1 MKDITETRSSGFTE
15 ALELV
20 AQRAAS
26 GVVAR
31 ARLRSTSARV
41 SLLDRLSQPAGLGES
56 FLADPVFEAARV
68 WKRAERTIGQMA
80 GNELREEL
88 VAALDA
94 APTRRWQREP
104 TPERPLVAPFL
115 HQAQA
120 WASAGQGRNFMVTSG
135 TGSGKTECFMVP
147 MLNDLLEH
155 SAKGRIRGV
164 QAIILYPLNALIESQ
179 KERLGEWMAPFEGRL
194 SYALYNRYMEE
205 DLQRLKWPGG
215 AQVPDRK
222 RLRENPASVLVT
234 NTTMLEYLL
243 MRAQDQPILAQSQGK
258 LRWIVLDEAH
268 SYVGAQAAEMALL
281 LRRVRQAFG
290 VAPEDVRLVATSAT
304 IGEGSKTRDA
314 LRRFVADLG
323 GVDPSQV
330 DIIEGTEEEP
340 MLPPLGVEAPL
351 DTLQGDG
358 KMLWSQVSAE
368 PRLRALRHEMRNGGL
383 SLSRAVEILGR
394 NKASAEDRAATVRTL
409 EIVAQAEDPVSK
421 LLFAPWRLHA
431 FHRALGGLHA
441 CVDPQCRHRDP
452 ELLQEDSDWP
462 YGQIWTDAR
471 QRCACGAPVFELSG
485 CGECGTSWMR
495 AQCRAEGAGEYLRGI
510 EDNDA
515 DDEYRLDREPDDDQ
529 VVTNSGQTVL
539 VSVGAGPHFLR
550 LKDAAIL
557 SEADPET
564 RCIPVH
570 LIEDVAERGCCDRAA
585 QASLIPYRFGA
596 PFLMGNAMPTLLQAL
611 PAGSA
616 LNGPSQGRR
625 LLSFT
630 DSRQGTARFSAKLQ
644 QDAERSLTRAVIYH
658 AVQASGAG
666 DPERAK
672 ELTRTI
678 REMEPLVANLP
689 ILAEQIGKLKQE
701 LAAAEGGLKSVEWF
715 RMESILSQNPELMEF
730 AGAVW
735 QGRANGGKELAED
748 PILLARLFLLRELF
762 RRPRIQNNVETMGMA
777 RLVFV
782 ELTTAATKRVPD
794 ELAEA
799 GHDAGVWEDL
809 LHAAVDIIFRA
820 NLAVDLPSAPVDMRH
835 WISPKSTIG
844 SIIEPGTAPDQRPA
858 GRSNQPFPTSASDRS
873 SLIKLICHLIKA
885 DLELEMDRSRVD
897 EVLSVIWS
905 TLVGS
910 KIIAKSGP
918 TTWRLHLN
926 KAHIA
931 PVERAWHCPETGR
944 LLPFAPAGL
953 SMNAINHS
961 RKAQMVQMPRLPVA
975 SPVGLSEAER
985 TQIRDWL
992 RDDAQIA
999 ELRLRGIW
1007 SDLHDRVAEF
1017 SPFLRAQE
1025 HSAQIDRASLQI
1037 YENAFRKGQ
1046 INILNCSTTMEMGV
1060 DIPDVGMVVNTNVPP
1075 APANYRQRVGRA
1087 GRRGEPWAM
1096 AFTFCKDTPL
1106 DRAVFHQPHVILKA
1120 EVQAPQ
1126 VRFDSAVLVQRH
1138 VNSLLL
1144 GIYLRDG
1151 GGTSLKTTIGTFF
1164 GATEDPAEPIQDRSM
1179 AENFRLAL
1187 QGDWVSSNQ
1196 VTEGLD
1202 LLTRGTALEGVY
1214 GVTNRCLVMFEEMT
1228 NRWCSEY
1235 SQLLAA
1241 QAAAPEADAAHRF
1254 YKMRAKRMRSDFMM
1268 TELARLGFTPAY
1280 GFPVDVIS
1288 FDHVGADSTS
1298 GGPSRPMEMAI
1309 RDYSPGTETVIDGL
1323 VHRSEGIR
1331 PSWGNRL
1338 DPGAVEDLRNLWT
1351 CRSCNAFGT
1360 ARTQPQ
1366 TCPVCGAIP
1375 SFSEILRPAGFL
1387 GTKKPHSAYERLEYV
1402 APDPSRARADGG
1414 AWVSLLNPDLGRHRV
1429 DRQGRILNTVS
1440 GSHGFGYAV
1449 CISCGR
1455 AEAEIEAEGNSLP
1468 PGMKD
1473 HFPLQAIRTPDGQRA
1488 AGQCPGNDQG
1498 SRRIRRNVRLGS
1510 ETGTDVYELQLESI
1524 PSTSAGRGIALSLA
1538 AALREAL
1545 AERLGVDAEEMGLSV
1560 APSLRADGGKRMSIF
1575 LHDKKTGGA
1584 GLAVSAEPILPQL
1597 LERSAQILDCRSGC
1611 TNGCP
1616 DCTLRHDMQFEL
1628 SKFDRGG
1635 ALNLLSKDILPHLAL
1650 PENLQIFGLA
1660 TTAVTEDLPNYL
1672 ARQINAGRLHCL
1684 SVILPNDPSTWD
1696 LQDWSGL
1703 AGFTRA
1709 SGQGCQ
1715 TRIFIPEGSIAKLDL
1730 SQRLD
1735 LLRVSARAEAE
1746 IVDCRGFDHPA
1757 GARVLAQIE
1766 TKEGVYHL
1774 ATTSPDAARLD
1785 RHWGEVAVSPIL
1797 LGRGTA
1803 MVAGTVVDPAVLAAV
1818 HGGNAFKFGI
1828 RKELDG
1834 PAGRFGHKF
1843 WKLLVEQCPSAFK
1856 LDRSLIQV
1864 SYHDRYLV
1872 TPLSVRLLSEFLQQ
1886 APGVKPETRF
1896 SLVIGRTDGDPRDCT
1911 SFIHNWRDD
1920 EERCDVIEAIIPG
1933 IDIDLRQRRECPH
1946 QRFFRL
1952 EYSDGKV
1959 IEITLD
1965 QGFGAWTLVLKSL
1978 RFDGQALPNRQAA
1991 MLKAAQLDISMQHG
2005 ARYESPVIVEVC
2017 NDAF

>member
-1 MKDITETRSSGFTE
+1 MKDVIESKSSGFFE

-26 GVVAR
+26 AVVAQS
-31 ARLRSTSARV
+31 RLRSTSARA
-41 SLLDRLSQPAGLGES
+41 SLLGRLSRPAGLGES

-68 WKRAERTIGQMA
+68 WKRAERTLGQMA
-80 GNELREEL
+80 GTELREEL

-94 APTRRWQREP
+94 APTRRWQRDP
-104 TPERPLVAPFL
+104 TSERPLVAPFL
-115 HQAQA
+115 HQVQA
-120 WASAGQGRNFMVTSG
+120 WASAAQGRNFMVTSG

-147 MLNDLLEH
+147 LLNDLLEQ
-155 SAKGRIRGV
+155 SAKGRVRGV
-164 QAIILYPLNALIESQ
+164 QAIVLYPLNALIDSQ

-194 SYALYNRYMEE
+194 SYALYNRYMEQ
-205 DLQRLKWPGG
+205 DLQRSKWPGG

-222 RLRENPASVLVT
+222 RLREDPASVLVT

-243 MRAQDQPILAQSQGK
+243 MRAQDQPILGKSQGK

-268 SYVGAQAAEMALL
+268 SYVGAQAAEIALL
-281 LRRVRQAFG
+281 LRRVRQAFS

-304 IGEGSKTRDA
+304 IGEGPETREA

-340 MLPPLGVEAPL
+340 VLPPLGVRASL
-351 DTLQGDG
+351 DMLRGDG
-358 KMLWSQVSAE
+358 RTLWPQVSAE
-368 PRLRALRHEMRNGGL
+368 PRLRALRQEMRDGGL

-394 NKASAEDRAATVRTL
+394 NKTSAEDRAATVRTL
-409 EIVAQAEDPVSK
+409 EAMAQAEDPVSK

-431 FHRALGGLHA
+431 FHRSQGGLHA

-452 ELLQEDSDWP
+452 VLSQEDSDWP
-462 YGQIWTDAR
+462 YGQIWTRAR
-471 QRCACGAPVFELSG
+471 ERCACGAPVFELSG

-495 AQCRAEGAGEYLRGI
+495 AQCRAEGAGEYLRGA
-510 EDNDA
+510 EESDA

-529 VVTNSGQTVL
+529 IVTSSAQTVL
-539 VSVGAGPHFLR
+539 ISVGAGSHFLR
-550 LKDAAIL
+550 FKDAAIL
-557 SEADPET
+557 SEDDPGS
-564 RCIPVH
+564 RCIPVR

-585 QASLIPYRFGA
+585 QASLIPYRFGS

-611 PAGSA
+611 PVGPLSD
-616 LNGPSQGRR
+616 GPSQGRR

-644 QDAERSLTRAVIYH
+644 QDAERALTRAVIYH
-658 AVQASGAG
+658 AVQAGGPG

-678 REMEPLVANLP
+678 REMEPLVASLP
-689 ILAEQIGKLKQE
+689 ILAEQITKMRQD
-701 LAAAEGGLKSVEWF
+701 LAEAEGSLKSVDWS
-715 RMESILSQNPELMEF
+715 RMESILSQNHELMGF

-735 QGRANGGKELAED
+735 RGRANGGKDLAND
-748 PILLARLFLLRELF
+748 PILLARMFLLRELF
-762 RRPRIQNNVETMGMA
+762 RRPRIQNNAETMGMA
-777 RLVFV
+777 RLVFA
-782 ELTTAATKRVPD
+782 ELTTAATKRVPV
-794 ELAEA
+794 ELTEA
-799 GHDAGVWEDL
+799 GHDTGVWDDL
-809 LHAAVDIIFRA
+809 LHAAVDIVFRA

-844 SIIEPGTAPDQRPA
+844 SVIEPGTGTDQRPA
-858 GRSNQPFPTSASDRS
+858 GRSNRPFPTSASDRS
-873 SLIKLICHLIKA
+873 GLVRMICHLIKA
-885 DLELEMDRSRVD
+885 DLELETDRSRVD
-897 EVLSVIWS
+897 EVLSAIWS
-905 TLVGS
+905 TLVAN

-926 KAHIA
+926 KAQIA
-931 PVERAWHCPETGR
+931 PIERAWHCPETGR

-953 SMNAINHS
+953 SMNAINHG
-961 RKAQMVQMPRLPVA
+961 RKARMVQMPRLTTA
-975 SPVGLSEAER
+975 SPVGLSDTER
-985 TQIRDWL
+985 TRTREWL
-992 RDDAQIA
+992 QNDPQVA
-999 ELRLRGIW
+999 ELRLQGIW
-1007 SDLHDRVAEF
+1007 SNLHDRVAEF
-1017 SPFLRAQE
+1017 APFLRAQE

-1037 YENAFRKGQ
+1037 YENAFRQGQ

-1106 DRAVFHQPHVILKA
+1106 DRAVFHQPQVILKA

-1144 GIYLRDG
+1144 GIYLRNG
-1151 GGTSLKTTIGTFF
+1151 GGTSVKTTIGTFF
-1164 GATEDPAEPIQDRSM
+1164 GATEDPAEPFQDHNM
-1179 AENFRLAL
+1179 AENFLLAL
-1187 QGDWVSSNQ
+1187 QGDWGSSDP
-1196 VTEGLD
+1196 VTDGLE
-1202 LLTRGTALEGVY
+1202 LLTRGTSLEGAY
-1214 GVTNRCLVMFEEMT
+1214 GVTNRCLVMFEDILS
-1228 NRWCSEY
+1228 RWRGEY

-1288 FDHVGADSTS
+1288 FDHIGLDTTS
-1298 GGPSRPMEMAI
+1298 GGPSRPMEVAI

-1338 DPGAVEDLRNLWT
+1338 DPSAVEDLRNLWT
-1351 CRSCNAFGT
+1351 CRTCNAFGT
-1360 ARTQPQ
+1360 ARAQPQ
-1366 TCPVCGAIP
+1366 TCPVCRAIP
-1375 SFSEILRPAGFL
+1375 SFNEILRPAGFL

-1402 APDPSRARADGG
+1402 APDSSRARADGG

-1429 DRQGRILNTVS
+1429 DRQGRILNTAS
-1440 GSHGFGYAV
+1440 GSHGFGYAI

-1455 AEAEIEAEGNSLP
+1455 AEAEIDADGNSLP
-1468 PGMKD
+1468 QGMKD

-1488 AGQCPGNDQG
+1488 AGQCPGNDHG
-1498 SRRIRRNVRLGS
+1498 SRRIRRNVKLGS

-1524 PSTSAGRGIALSLA
+1524 SSTSTGRGVALSVA

-1560 APSLRADGGKRMSIF
+1560 APSLRADGAKRMSIF

-1584 GLAVSAEPILPQL
+1584 GLAVSAETILPRL
-1597 LERSAQILDCRSGC
+1597 LQRAAEILNCRSGC
-1611 TNGCP
+1611 TSGCP
-1616 DCTLRHDMQFEL
+1616 ECTLRRDMQFEL
-1628 SKFDRGG
+1628 SKFDRVG
-1635 ALNLLSKDILPHLAL
+1635 ALDLLTKDILPHLAL
-1650 PENLQIFGLA
+1650 PENLQIFGSL
-1660 TTAVTEDLPNYL
+1660 TRAVTEDLSNYL
-1672 ARQINAGRLHCL
+1672 MRQMNAGRLRRL
-1684 SVILPNDPSTWD
+1684 DIVLPDDPATWD

-1703 AGFTRA
+1703 TCFTRA
-1709 SGQGCQ
+1709 AGLGCQ
-1715 TRIFIPEGSIAKLDL
+1715 SRIFIPEGSIAGLDI

-1735 LLRVSARAEAE
+1735 LLRVSARAEAA
-1746 IVDCRGFDHPA
+1746 IVECCNLDHPC
-1757 GARVLAQIE
+1757 GAQVLAQIE
-1766 TKEGVYHL
+1766 TDEGLGTL
-1774 ATTSPDAARLD
+1774 ATTSPDAGSAD
-1785 RHWGEVAVSPIL
+1785 RHWGEVAASPIL
-1797 LGRGTA
+1797 LGQSNPIIEGSTI
-1803 MVAGTVVDPAVLAAV
+1803 DPAVLAV
-1818 HGGNAFKFGI
+1818 VDGGNAVKFGI

-1834 PAGRFGHKF
+1834 PVAQFGQKF
-1843 WKLLVEQCPSAFK
+1843 WKLLREQCPSIFK
-1856 LDRSLIQV
+1856 PAQSLIRV
-1864 SYHDRYLV
+1864 TYHDRYLV
-1872 TPLSVRLLSEFLQQ
+1872 TPLSVRLLSEVWQQ
-1886 APGVKPETRF
+1886 MPGRQAETRF
-1896 SLVIGRTDGDPRDCT
+1896 SLVIARREGDPRDCT
-1911 SFIHNWRDD
+1911 SLTHSWPDD
-1920 EERCDVIEAIIPG
+1920 EDRCSVIEALMPG
-1933 IDIDLRQRRECPH
+1933 IDIDLRQRRDCPH
-1946 QRFFRL
+1946 QRFFRFG
-1952 EYSDGKV
+1952 YSDGKTA
-1959 IEITLD
+1959 EITLD
-1965 QGFGAWTLVLKSL
+1965 QGFGPWVLAVRSL

-1991 MLKAAQLDISMQHG
+1991 TLRSAHLDISMQHE
-2005 ARYESPVIVEVC
+2005 ARYESPVIIEV
-2017 NDAF
+2017 